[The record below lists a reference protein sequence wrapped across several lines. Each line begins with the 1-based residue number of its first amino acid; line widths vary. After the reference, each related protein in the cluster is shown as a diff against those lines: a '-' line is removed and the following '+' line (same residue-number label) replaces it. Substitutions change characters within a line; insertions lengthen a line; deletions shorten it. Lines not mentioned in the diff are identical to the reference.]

1 LGGTCFVEGKATK
14 LSSALAGRYEEVL
27 KVPFWRTVVVI
38 LVDQIK
44 RTRLN
49 PNARSTAAIV
59 FVGNDDRQ
67 NDPEANQ
74 HARDVE
80 DAIRSIDPSLRC
92 RIATSGNDGN
102 DAAVTIAEFAAG
114 DGDILIVKQMAS
126 RGLDIDR
133 LKICLDLSAVR
144 TPAAFIQR
152 LTRIATVWYH
162 GNAPYPYDAV
172 RTAIYITPDD
182 CIGAALFERFI
193 RDEGGEATSDD
204 LQYVKTEDMTD
215 GDKKPFDVFFPT
227 DVTPPEEIGD
237 TDKITAPGRY
247 LTPVNRLLE
256 LAPEFGAV
264 RTKSSL
270 ANILI
275 EMGIPDPDGE
285 SANSHEDSTSEAP
298 RNIQEEFSEE
308 VGELNQVARRLI
320 SKLVRDCTGRPYQKS
335 DGALYGEI
343 SVDVWNQHKRN
354 VGVNPGVDIKEFTD
368 IDLVRQMRRNMM
380 EEFRNG

>member
-1 LGGTCFVEGKATK
+1 M
-14 LSSALAGRYEEVL
+14 
-27 KVPFWRTVVVI
+27 
-38 LVDQIK
+38 
-44 RTRLN
+44 
-49 PNARSTAAIV
+49 
-59 FVGNDDRQ
+59 
-67 NDPEANQ
+67 
-74 HARDVE
+74 
-80 DAIRSIDPSLRC
+80 RC

-114 DGDILIVKQMAS
+114 DGDILIVKRMAS

-320 SKLVRDCTGRPYQKS
+320 SKLVPRLAASHDMAVRKIAQNGSDAAALWPPAIHARLSRTGLAR
-335 DGALYGEI
+335 
-343 SVDVWNQHKRN
+343 V
-354 VGVNPGVDIKEFTD
+354 
-368 IDLVRQMRRNMM
+368 
-380 EEFRNG
+380 